1 MSDQSAE
8 PRTRVEM
15 AFNALRNDIVDGE
28 LPPGSRLAVEHL
40 RKRYGVGSS
49 TIREALSLLI
59 ADALVTA
66 EGQRGFTVKP
76 MSVDDLR
83 DIGNVRVLLES
94 HALRESIANG
104 DDDWETGVVAAFH
117 RLGKAQERLDGGEE
131 GAAADWEQRNREYHD
146 ALNARC
152 NSPWITHMLDM
163 LHHHSERYRRHALVD
178 TTVPRDVHA
187 EHTAIY
193 EATLARDAETAC
205 KVVAQHINRTTDV
218 IAELAARDESILT
231 GNTND

>member
-1 MSDQSAE
+1 M
-8 PRTRVEM
+8 T
-15 AFNALRNDIVDGE
+15 FNALRDDIVAGVLE
-28 LPPGSRLAVEHL
+28 PGSRLAVEHL
-40 RKRYGVGSS
+40 RERYGVGSS

-83 DIGNVRVLLES
+83 DLGRVRVLLETD
-94 HALRESIANG
+94 ALRESIANG
-104 DDDWETGVVAAFH
+104 DDDWEAGIVAAFH
-117 RLGKAQERLDGGEE
+117 RLTRAQERLDTGAPDAAQEWEE
-131 GAAADWEQRNREYHD
+131 RNREFHD

-152 NSPWITHMLDM
+152 DSPWVRHMLDM

-187 EHTAIY
+187 EHRALM
-193 EATLARDAETAC
+193 EATLDRDVETAC
-205 KVVAQHINRTTDV
+205 KIVTQHIQRTTEV
-218 IAELAARDESILT
+218 IGQLAERDGTSPLWASGVAGT
-231 GNTND
+231 G